1 MIMENLAKIIEGLG
15 KEAEKV
21 APTTMNDEMIRKAIA
36 ERNTPIVVATPYAM
50 MKFGRTRNKNTEEE
64 KPAE

>member
-1 MIMENLAKIIEGLG
+1 MENLAKIIEGLG
-15 KEAEKV
+15 KEAVKV
-21 APTTMNDEMIRKAIA
+21 EPTPMDNNAIRKAIA

-50 MKFGRTRNKNTEEE
+50 MKFGRTRNREEE

>member
-1 MIMENLAKIIEGLG
+1 MENLAKIIQGLE

-21 APTTMNDEMIRKAIA
+21 APTEMDNDAIRKSIS

-50 MKFGRTRNKNTEEE
+50 MKFGRNRNREEE

>member
-1 MIMENLAKIIEGLG
+1 MENLAKIIEGLG

-21 APTTMNDEMIRKAIA
+21 APTEMDNNAIRKAIA

>member
-1 MIMENLAKIIEGLG
+1 MENLAKIIEGLG

-21 APTTMNDEMIRKAIA
+21 APTPMDDDAIRKSIS

-50 MKFGRTRNKNTEEE
+50 MRFRKSKNTEEE
-64 KPAE
+64 KDQNTSAE